1 MSPESN
7 LSVGWEVT
15 NERLWVEA
23 VFPIRNDNDQLNQ
36 PDPLSWWFGLEIQ
49 NVRDFPGGAV
59 VKNLPSDAGEVG
71 LIPGR

>member
-7 LSVGWEVT
+7 LSVGWDVT
-15 NERLWVEA
+15 NERLWIEA

>member
-15 NERLWVEA
+15 NERLWIEA

>member
-15 NERLWVEA
+15 NERLWMEA
-23 VFPIRNDNDQLNQ
+23 VFLTRNDNDQLNQ

-49 NVRDFPGGAV
+49 KVRDFPGGAV
-59 VKNLPSDAGEVG
+59 VKICLLMQERLV
-71 LIPGR
+71 

>member
-15 NERLWVEA
+15 NERLWIEA

-36 PDPLSWWFGLEIQ
+36 PDPLSWWVGLEIQ